1 MDNNKKVSLQYQI
14 FLSENISNQ
23 KFKLEILNKSLN
35 KIDKS
40 IIEYLMESVYEN
52 INKVCINSAGAM
64 MLDTRERCILIISDI
79 LNIIDIERA
88 KDKVENFINKND
100 NLNDIDKLVYWL
112 NPNKQYQRNLKDE
125 IYQHVKDKF
134 KEKLNNIINNDIDIL
149 DYKYGKFSILI
160 LKKHNVEEEKIKN
173 YIKSIVNDKNIFR
186 FLGNFINEWIGN
198 KYSYEFNQERLYE
211 FISKEE
217 LDKIIESIG
226 YELNFEQQIILD
238 IYNKKITSD
247 EGFDLPIDYNKL

>member
-1 MDNNKKVSLQYQI
+1 M
-14 FLSENISNQ
+14 FLVQN
-23 KFKLEILNKSLN
+23 
-35 KIDKS
+35 
-40 IIEYLMESVYEN
+40 
-52 INKVCINSAGAM
+52 
-64 MLDTRERCILIISDI
+64 LIR
-79 LNIIDIERA
+79 L
-88 KDKVENFINKND
+88 
-100 NLNDIDKLVYWL
+100 
-112 NPNKQYQRNLKDE
+112 
-125 IYQHVKDKF
+125 
-134 KEKLNNIINNDIDIL
+134 
-149 DYKYGKFSILI
+149 SILI